1 MQMAKYFSFAL
12 VFWGLPGW
20 QFLSATITGQ
30 AEEGNRITPGNGR
43 LDGLLRLHELVVDD
57 YEDGV
62 MTAGMI
68 FVDDLTAFV
77 GVEVY
82 DQRFQ
87 NSSDTIDVL
96 WASGERQVDFVVDA
110 SEVTVTDRDGAT
122 RTLNS
127 AGGSVNLDVGPSP
140 IYVRHTLSTPEQ

>member
-1 MQMAKYFSFAL
+1 
-12 VFWGLPGW
+12 
-20 QFLSATITGQ
+20 
-30 AEEGNRITPGNGR
+30 
-43 LDGLLRLHELVVDD
+43 
-57 YEDGV
+57 